1 MVGRTCV
8 SHMVEQVE
16 RDGETWYRCEACG
29 MMFDVERDAAEH
41 EEDCDGEEPSY
52 IA

>member
-1 MVGRTCV
+1 MSSRARYWN
-8 SHMVEQVE
+8 MVEQVE

-29 MMFDVERDAAEH
+29 MMFDVEQDSREH
-41 EEDCDGEEPSY
+41 ERDCDGEDPSY